1 MSKQYKNKIGA
12 KLRIY
17 VNKKADLSTE
27 SINILGILE
36 LGSIFWMNLV
46 SLEYFLTNK
55 TQKMDLNSLQ
65 VVYSN
70 SAGIKYIGPAEF
82 E

>member
-1 MSKQYKNKIGA
+1 MQLVEYIHKLYLFIA
-12 KLRIY
+12 KYFVKTGIC
-17 VNKKADLSTE
+17 KKLTCLSTE

-55 TQKMDLNSLQ
+55 SKNMDLKALVS
-65 VVYSN
+65 
-70 SAGIKYIGPAEF
+70 E
-82 E
+82 